1 MIVVKMH
8 SDQIYKLKIE
18 EQVFHIF
25 HYQNFVIFASE
36 HIFMTPN
43 QSGRFSFQQITYIEC
58 NIHSD
63 VLKSTWKQI
72 KLTLCFLNTLLVLL
86 CTIHWCTLIQRK
98 KMVFLLKYFA
108 RNNHALL
115 FLNPAPLITSFF
127 YNLINPWWIKEIPA
141 SHFSCL
147 ISYFSLN

>member
-1 MIVVKMH
+1 MVCEVRQMKMIVVKMH

-25 HYQNFVIFASE
+25 HYQNFIIFASE

-43 QSGRFSFQQITYIEC
+43 QSGRFSFQHITYIEC

-63 VLKSTWKQI
+63 VLKSTWKRI
-72 KLTLCFLNTLLVLL
+72 KLTLCFLYTLLVLL

-98 KMVFLLKYFA
+98 KWSSYWNILLEI
-108 RNNHALL
+108 
-115 FLNPAPLITSFF
+115 IT
-127 YNLINPWWIKEIPA
+127 P
-141 SHFSCL
+141 
-147 ISYFSLN
+147 SYFSTRLLQSRHFFTIWSIPGG